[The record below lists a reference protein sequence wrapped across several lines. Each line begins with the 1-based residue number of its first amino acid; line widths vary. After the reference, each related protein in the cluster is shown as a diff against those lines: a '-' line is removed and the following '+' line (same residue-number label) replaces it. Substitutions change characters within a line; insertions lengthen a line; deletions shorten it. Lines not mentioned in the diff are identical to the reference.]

1 MRKASST
8 TNIVDDLTS
17 IFGGASSSGE
27 FRDVEG
33 KPRKKTKSGSPPT
46 HTGSAANLWRLAFL
60 YLFVFMIIF
69 TCHLINVENL
79 FKCID

>member
-27 FRDVEG
+27 FRGVEG
-33 KPRKKTKSGSPPT
+33 KPRKTKSETDRHQRIPRASCP
-46 HTGSAANLWRLAFL
+46 WRLAFL